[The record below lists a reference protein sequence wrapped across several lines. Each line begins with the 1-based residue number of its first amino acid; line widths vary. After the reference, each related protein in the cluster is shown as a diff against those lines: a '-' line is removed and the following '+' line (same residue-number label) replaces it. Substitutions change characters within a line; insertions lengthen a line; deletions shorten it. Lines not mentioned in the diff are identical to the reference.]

1 MVRVE
6 ASVVVVGLEFRDSLS
21 PVGSTNPGGNMF
33 DTSSCMMGTA
43 GDTLNPS
50 RNMEGGSVVLGNRS
64 KSSSTPA
71 AVEMGKTEIPFSL
84 VVANAS
90 ELVSSS
96 SSIKICGLSVSKSL
110 DSCSLPK
117 DTGLNLRLDGILVTG
132 TSVGLVVFRLE
143 VNWPGSRLSFLL
155 GAELP
160 DLLSSSSGRLLFS
173 MSSSFSSSL

>member
-6 ASVVVVGLEFRDSLS
+6 ASVVVVGLECRDSLS
-21 PVGSTNPGGNMF
+21 PLGSTNPGGNMF
-33 DTSSCMMGTA
+33 DTSS
-43 GDTLNPS
+43 
-50 RNMEGGSVVLGNRS
+50 
-64 KSSSTPA
+64 
-71 AVEMGKTEIPFSL
+71 VEMGKTEIPFSL

-90 ELVSSS
+90 KLVSSS